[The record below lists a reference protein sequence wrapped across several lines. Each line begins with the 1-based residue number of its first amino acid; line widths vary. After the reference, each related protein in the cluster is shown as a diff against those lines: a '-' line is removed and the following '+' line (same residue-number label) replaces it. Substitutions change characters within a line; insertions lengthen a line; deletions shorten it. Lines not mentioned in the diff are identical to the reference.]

1 MRWSW
6 LCSGVDD
13 AVMWWSWLCYGAD
26 GAFTRRRWHRYG
38 VYVVS
43 RDGVDIV
50 TVSTMLSHDGVEF
63 VTVLTASWLSCLA
76 HISPQVLQRL
86 IKSRGK
92 SQAKHLN
99 VQMVAADKLAQCPPV
114 SIATPLPRGLCY
126 LDHTRHTPQLLQS
139 GHSFQ
144 DTVSLCRLEIWVSV
158 HQASID
164 TLKETLKG
172 WEEKNLRRH
181 TLKLLEV
188 LCKSCA
194 DVDLRGGFLSCVRI
208 SPVRIL
214 PLY

>member
-1 MRWSW
+1 ME
-6 LCSGVDD
+6 LTFV
-13 AVMWWSWLCYGAD
+13 AVLTCFHAIELTLS
-26 GAFTRRRWHRYG
+26 RRWQRFNGIELTLLWCWWRHASH
-38 VYVVS
+38 VPLSYV
-43 RDGVDIV
+43 
-50 TVSTMLSHDGVEF
+50 
-63 VTVLTASWLSCLA
+63 
-76 HISPQVLQRL
+76 PQVLQRL